1 MIGVDK
7 IYVEDLLKK
16 FDIDLDLPIFIL
28 TRKFYDVYTKC
39 KIKHDLEGF
48 DYYYELTSKDKK
60 RTIILTP
67 NVEGGYLFS
76 FFSPRRGAPI
86 CGQKYGYAGGIRDIN

>member
-1 MIGVDK
+1 MIDADE

-28 TRKFYDVYTKC
+28 TRKVYDIFTKC

-48 DYYYELTSKDKK
+48 DYYYELTSKDKTN
-60 RTIILTP
+60 TIILTP
-67 NVEGGYLFS
+67 NVEGGYFFH

-86 CGQKYGYAGGIRDIN
+86 GGQKYPYAGGDITI

>member
-1 MIGVDK
+1 MLGVEK
-7 IYVEDLLKK
+7 IYVKDLLNK

-39 KIKHDLEGF
+39 KIKHDLEEF

-67 NVEGGYLFS
+67 NVDGGYLFS
-76 FFSPRRGAPI
+76 FFPPSKGEPI

>member
-1 MIGVDK
+1 MIDADE

-48 DYYYELTSKDKK
+48 DYYYELKSKDNR

-76 FFSPRRGAPI
+76 FFPRVEEHLFVV
-86 CGQKYGYAGGIRDIN
+86 KNMVTLEELGI

>member
-1 MIGVDK
+1 MIDVDK

-76 FFSPRRGAPI
+76 FFPA
-86 CGQKYGYAGGIRDIN
+86 

>member
-1 MIGVDK
+1 MMDVDK

-39 KIKHDLEGF
+39 KIKHDLEG
-48 DYYYELTSKDKK
+48 
-60 RTIILTP
+60 
-67 NVEGGYLFS
+67 
-76 FFSPRRGAPI
+76 
-86 CGQKYGYAGGIRDIN
+86 